1 MIRAGIDI
9 GGTKI
14 NIGLVNEEKQL
25 ICSEKI
31 RVADISDPVSAIGA
45 VIDSLLASAGRQRD
59 ELIFCGIGIPGTV
72 SSDGRKILKA
82 PNIRIL
88 PDDFSDRM
96 ENAFGAPCRMVQDS
110 RAAAWGEY
118 KAGAA
123 QGMRSVICVTLGTG
137 IGTGIVLDGRIYNG
151 ALGCAGEM
159 GHLPVVENGRPCG
172 CGKRG
177 CLEKYAA
184 GLGLDMTA
192 AEIFGEGS
200 TADTLFAAAQ
210 SGNTEAK
217 KAVEEAVIFLGRA
230 LVAEIN
236 LLSPDCLLISGGLAQ
251 RKEYTDAV
259 IGYVRSH
266 CYITDTMPRIER
278 ASLGENAP
286 LIGAALL
293 NKS

>member
-14 NIGLVNEEKQL
+14 NIGLVDEGNQL
-25 ICSEKI
+25 IYAKKL
-31 RVADISDPVSAIGA
+31 RVADITEPVSAIGA
-45 VIDSLLASAGRQRD
+45 VIDSLLASAGRRRD
-59 ELIFCGIGIPGTV
+59 ELVFCGIGIPGTV

-88 PDDFSDRM
+88 PADFADRM
-96 ENAFGAPCRMVQDS
+96 EKAFGIPCRMVQDS
-110 RAAAWGEY
+110 RAAAWGEF

-123 QGMRSVICVTLGTG
+123 RGMRSVICVTLGTG
-137 IGTGIVLDGRIYNG
+137 IGTGIVLDGKIYNG

-172 CGKRG
+172 CGRRG

-192 AEIFGEGS
+192 AEILGEES
-200 TADTLFAAAQ
+200 TADTLFASARA
-210 SGNTEAK
+210 GNADAE
-217 KAVEEAVIFLGRA
+217 KAIREAVIFLGRA

-236 LLSPDCLLISGGLAQ
+236 LLSPDCLLLSGGLAQ

-259 IGYVRSH
+259 IDYVCSH

-293 NKS
+293 NET